1 MFDEAAPPEKP
12 HIVVG
17 YSIKSLIQGFST
29 VYEAT
34 IAQDMKLSG
43 LQRKK
48 ALAKAS
54 AQWTNTMSTHLPQK
68 SGGEPIPKPSPSE
81 WIHPALL
88 EVVKESAAD
97 VAAKGAK
104 AAPKG
109 EAGSSSDQ
117 KKVKVEPQP
126 AEEGTKRRLPDK
138 TTPPTPPPRPPKTA
152 RKA

>member
-1 MFDEAAPPEKP
+1 MFDAAAPPEKP
-12 HIVVG
+12 HSVVG
-17 YSIKSLIQGFST
+17 YSVKPLIQGFST
-29 VYEAT
+29 IYEAT

-54 AQWTNTMSTHLPQK
+54 ATWTNTLSTHLPQK
-68 SGGEPIPKPSPSE
+68 SGGQPIPKPSPSE

-88 EVVKESAAD
+88 EVVKQSAVD
-97 VAAKGAK
+97 VAAKGAT

-109 EAGSSSDQ
+109 EAGSSSDRKQ
-117 KKVKVEPQP
+117 EPKP
-126 AEEGTKRRLPDK
+126 AEEGTKRRLTDK
-138 TTPPTPPPRPPKTA
+138 TTLPTPSPGPSKTA